1 MRTRYSAATQVVVTT
16 ESTPPLQIAPT
27 VDFAAFFRKESVKRG
42 IEATAEN
49 TGAGAAAG
57 ILATPRVAGS
67 VALKKQKQEK
77 SASKGKGKGAAI
89 L

>member
-16 ESTPPLQIAPT
+16 ESTLAPPIAPT
-27 VDFAAFFRKESVKRG
+27 DFAAFFRKESGKRG
-42 IEATAEN
+42 FEATAEN

-57 ILATPRVAGS
+57 ILATPRVASS
-67 VALKKQKQEK
+67 VALKKPKQEK

-89 L
+89 F